1 MYCRTVYTC
10 KVLCGASIYS
20 SMQGE
25 EEVTLKVGSDLDT
38 PGMEVVVETGPVCNL
53 GDEVIES
60 GTYYDDEDDDVNV
73 DGYYDDMA
81 YPGDPLL
88 NSDGED
94 DDEGLN
100 TDGWCLVVHS
110 LYLSDQCRVLAGKTH
125 FEMNKLESI
134 RIWTFHCFC

>member
-1 MYCRTVYTC
+1 MVRPSHH
-10 KVLCGASIYS
+10 SI
-20 SMQGE
+20 QAE

-38 PGMEVVVETGPVCNL
+38 PGMEVVVETGPVCSF

-94 DDEGLN
+94 DDEGSN
-100 TDGWCLVVHS
+100 TDGWSLVVDL
-110 LYLSDQCRVLAGKTH
+110 LYFLINAGY
-125 FEMNKLESI
+125 
-134 RIWTFHCFC
+134 